1 VIHLNKNRNLL
12 PPRKNSSISYN
23 SYVLSSDVIIYN
35 VNSWNGEGDEPT
47 RGGIKYYFWGSC
59 KRRDTYKGYDSGVF
73 TTDTGKSGVF
83 VGQRSYF

>member
-1 VIHLNKNRNLL
+1 VIKLYNNGDLL
-12 PPRKNSSISYN
+12 PPRKNSSIRYN
-23 SYVLSSDVIIYN
+23 TYTVSTDVIIYN

-47 RGGIKYYFWGSC
+47 RGGIKYYFWGSYQ
-59 KRRDTYKGYDSGVF
+59 RRDTYKGYDSGVF

>member
-1 VIHLNKNRNLL
+1 MMYHI
-12 PPRKNSSISYN
+12 
-23 SYVLSSDVIIYN
+23 
-35 VNSWNGEGDEPT
+35 NSWNGEGTEPS
-47 RGGIKYYFWGSC
+47 RVGVKYYFWGSY